1 MKVYINPTYT
11 TPDQADGGI
20 RRVTEAQTRYL
31 PEFGVEVVSNP
42 DSADLIANHGT
53 LLEERPGIPMVS
65 HNHGLYWAEYEW
77 PSWGHK
83 ANAQVIEALIRCQAA
98 TAPSHWVAGA
108 ISRGVLFRP
117 DVVYHGVDATEWEP
131 GESLGYVLWN
141 KARVDPVS
149 DPRAAMRLAAE
160 MSGTPFVST
169 FGREDLP
176 NVKVTGALPYPQ
188 MKALVQRAGVYLAT
202 ARETFG
208 IGTLEALAA
217 GVPVVGWRYG
227 GQEEIIVQNETGIL
241 VPYGDYQALGDAV
254 RTCLANRNHFSAA
267 ARADVLARWQWRDRI
282 GQYAELYRR
291 VYQDAQAPRP
301 RVSVVIT
308 CYNLGK
314 YLQDAIDSAI
324 NQLSDNWEII
334 IVDDCST
341 DSTAL
346 IGQNNAQGHTAT
358 KSWPDAPAPENTE
371 LRYVCT
377 PHNLG
382 LSAARNYGASLATGT
397 YLLFLDADDM
407 LADGA
412 IERLVSALDSDP
424 GLHIAYGAL
433 DLINHEGGDRRR
445 NAWPGAFDW
454 RGQMAHLNQL
464 HYASLWRRDAFIKT
478 GGYRTRDWRAED
490 ASLWCRATSFGLRAA
505 QVTDAPTLVYR
516 LRSDSKSITEAR
528 TYADRDGDWTAW
540 YPWRLG
546 AKNADEGRALLDRNT
561 QPPTALVPFGAPV
574 DKPRI
579 AWPVHHHQE
588 PVISVVIPVGP
599 GHSQYVVDALD
610 SLIAQTFTQWEALVI
625 NDTGAR
631 LSLPGHPWATVWDV
645 HRIENDQ
652 AVRMG
657 AGAARNWGV
666 RHARAP
672 LVLFLDADD
681 ALRPD
686 ALRTF
691 LDAYAG
697 ANASYIYSDTLSL
710 RADGKLADAIAVDWR
725 SLPDYTQ
732 DAPLT
737 VIPAVDYDQAF
748 FLKLGY
754 RDGLRGG
761 HSVTALVEKEAALL
775 GFDEGLIAHEDNE
788 FFLKLA
794 AHGYCGV
801 RVPQPLLIYRLGTGE
816 RRNVGKQA
824 RTKLDKELERRYAA
838 YGDGKTMA
846 KRCCGGRGPVI
857 EAVREALTEQ
867 ESEGTAISPTNGPI
881 RMQYVGDQIGEHTIM
896 GRPSNISYRVGNN
909 AFNKF
914 FNADPRDLEYLLSM
928 RGDGSDPV
936 FKVVR

>member
-1 MKVYINPTYT
+1 MTLRVYINPTYT
-11 TPDQADGGI
+11 SPDQADGGV
-20 RRVTEAQTRYL
+20 RRVTEAQAKYL

-42 DSADLIANHGT
+42 DDADLIANHGT

-65 HNHGLYWAEYEW
+65 HCHGLYWAEYEW
-77 PSWGHK
+77 PSWGHR
-83 ANAQVIEALIRCQAA
+83 ANVQVIEALIRCNAA
-98 TAPSHWVAGA
+98 TATSHWVANA

-117 DVVYHGVDATEWEP
+117 EVVYHGVDAELWEP

-149 DPRAAMRLAAE
+149 DARDAMRLAVEAPDV
-160 MSGTPFVST
+160 PFVST
-169 FGREDLP
+169 FGRADLP

-188 MKALVQRAGVYLAT
+188 MKEIIQRAGVYLAT

-217 GVPVVGWRYG
+217 GVPVVGWNYG
-227 GQEEIIVQNETGIL
+227 GQEEIIVNGETGLL
-241 VPYGDYQALGDAV
+241 VPYGDYTALKEAVKTVLSDRARMAQSAREDAI
-254 RTCLANRNHFSAA
+254 
-267 ARADVLARWQWRDRI
+267 ARWGWRKRI
-282 GQYAELYRR
+282 EQYANLYKR
-291 VYQDAQAPRP
+291 VAGDFRTERP

-308 CYNLGK
+308 SYNLNR
-314 YLQDAIDSAI
+314 YLPNAYQSAI
-324 NQLSDNWEII
+324 TQADEVIV
-334 IVDDCST
+334 VDDCGTEDAASALP
-341 DSTAL
+341 DSA
-346 IGQNNAQGHTAT
+346 
-358 KSWPDAPAPENTE
+358 
-371 LRYVCT
+371 RVVRT

-382 LSAARNYGASLATGT
+382 LSGARNYGAQHATGK

-407 LADGA
+407 LAEGA
-412 IERLVSALDSDP
+412 IERLATALDRDP

-433 DLINHEGGDRRR
+433 DLVNHEGQDRRR

-454 RGQMAHLNQL
+454 RAQMAHANQL
-464 HYASLWRRDAFIKT
+464 HYAALWRRDAFLRT
-478 GGYRTRDWRAED
+478 GGYRQRDWRAED

-505 QVTDAPTLVYR
+505 QVTDAPTLIYR
-516 LRSDSKSITEAR
+516 LRNDSKSVTEAR
-528 TYADRDGDWTAW
+528 AYADRDGDWTSW
-540 YPWRLG
+540 FPWRLG
-546 AKNADEGRALLDRNT
+546 ARNVEEGRALLDRNK
-561 QPPTALVPFGAPV
+561 QPTPSLVPFGAPV

-588 PVISVVIPVGP
+588 PVISVIIPVGP
-599 GHSQYVVDALD
+599 GHAPYLVDALD
-610 SLIAQTFTQWEALVI
+610 SLIAQTFVEWEALVI
-625 NDTGAR
+625 NDTGEA
-631 LSLPGHPWATVWDV
+631 LDLPGHPWARVWEVNRLEGDEV
-645 HRIENDQ
+645 R
-652 AVRMG
+652 RMG

-681 ALRPD
+681 VLRPD

-691 LDAYAG
+691 LEAYSTAG
-697 ANASYIYSDTLSL
+697 VSYVYSDTLSL
-710 RADGKLADAIAVDWR
+710 RADGKLADALAVDWR
-725 SLPDYTQ
+725 TLPDYTQ

-775 GFDEGLIAHEDNE
+775 GFDEELAAHEDNE

-794 AHGYCGV
+794 ANGYCGA

-816 RRNVGKQA
+816 RRKIGKQA
-824 RTKLDKELERRYAA
+824 RAKLDKELERRYAA

-857 EAVREALTEQ
+857 EAARASLVEQTE
-867 ESEGTAISPTNGPI
+867 EGTAIAPTNGPI
-881 RMQYVGDQIGEHTIM
+881 RMQYVGEQVGEHTIM
-896 GRPSNISYRVGNN
+896 GRPSNIPYRVGNN

-928 RGDGSDPV
+928 RNENSDPV
-936 FKVVR
+936 FKVVRA